1 MRLPSD
7 LRPAAF
13 IERLNRFCAAVEV
26 EGQRVLAHVA
36 NSGRL
41 RELLAPGMPVMVAP
55 RSGEHRRTAY
65 DLTLVRLPGTWVSAD
80 ARLPPALMEEAVGQ
94 GRLEEFR
101 GYGSLRREVRYGDSR
116 LDIALHGVSAT
127 CLVEVKSVTL
137 VRNGVGLF
145 PDAPTERGRRHLRN
159 LMSAVADGTRG
170 AVVFVVQRPDVNGFS
185 PNDEADP
192 AFGDALREA
201 ASAGVD
207 VYAYRCDVTEE
218 SIAIVQKIPVVLGA

>member
-65 DLTLVRLPGTWVSAD
+65 DLTLVRLTGTWVSAD
-80 ARLPPALMEEAVGQ
+80 ARFPPALVEEAVGQ

-145 PDAPTERGRRHLRN
+145 PDAPTERGR
-159 LMSAVADGTRG
+159 
-170 AVVFVVQRPDVNGFS
+170 
-185 PNDEADP
+185 
-192 AFGDALREA
+192 A
-201 ASAGVD
+201 ASPQLDVGGRRRDARRRGLRGPTAG
-207 VYAYRCDVTEE
+207 RQQLLTQRRGRPGFWRR
-218 SIAIVQKIPVVLGA
+218 SPGSRLGGRRRLRLPV